1 MAIEFMAKRKAGVV
15 RAKIK
20 HVGDVDHWSRFSFRR
35 SLMLIAAMRF
45 IGICPVCAENHSVQ
59 QIDRLCR
66 LIPIVAEESAM
77 SQIGKSINSEQVS
90 FSGQVLEDDELAAV
104 SGGDTALETASQQMS
119 FMMSAVD
126 NVIKSIGEGL
136 KSTAQKG

>member
-1 MAIEFMAKRKAGVV
+1 
-15 RAKIK
+15 
-20 HVGDVDHWSRFSFRR
+20 
-35 SLMLIAAMRF
+35 
-45 IGICPVCAENHSVQ
+45 
-59 QIDRLCR
+59 
-66 LIPIVAEESAM
+66 
-77 SQIGKSINSEQVS
+77 
-90 FSGQVLEDDELAAV
+90 LEDDELAAV